1 MDASLDLRSVAAAT
15 ARRGMRVAFAAD
27 THLHADFLTG
37 ARQLAYTQGARVL
50 ASADGKR
57 ATAHLGLRDG
67 DEVDLGGL
75 RLRALA
81 TPGHTHEHL
90 SLLLLDGTKP
100 LGVFTG
106 GSLLVGW
113 AARTDL
119 ISRTRASEWARA
131 QHRSLQRLAGLP
143 DDVEVWPTHGR
154 GSFCSG
160 PVQGPRTSTIGEQR
174 SANPLLQLAD
184 EDEFVSALLAPLGTF
199 PSYFTRLPEMNRRGP
214 DLLRSNPDL
223 TGLGVTQVRRLLADG
238 AQLVDARPVESF
250 AAGHVPGAVS
260 IPLRPAFATW
270 LGWVVPPDLPLV
282 IVREPDQD
290 ATEIAWQ
297 AAKVGYLHLA
307 GELTG
312 GLPAWV
318 ASGQPTACTQLVGP
332 DAVAGQILD
341 IRQRNEYAAGHLP
354 GALHVDLGELQSR
367 FASIPREP
375 ITVMCAHG
383 ERAITA
389 ASLLDRRGFRDVSV
403 MLGGPEDWSR
413 VTGRPLSTGA

>member
-1 MDASLDLRSVAAAT
+1 MAAEVVPLVDAGLGNCAYLVDLGDGRALTVDASLDLRSVAAAT
-15 ARRGMRVAFAAD
+15 ARRGLQVAFAAD

-37 ARQLAYTQGARVL
+37 ARQLAHTQGARVL

-57 ATAHLGLRDG
+57 TTAHLGLRDG

-90 SLLLLDGTKP
+90 SLLLLDGPKP

-131 QHRSLQRLAGLP
+131 QHRSLQRLARLP

-160 PVQGPRTSTIGEQR
+160 PVQGSRTSTIGEQR

-214 DLLRSNPDL
+214 DLLRSNPHL
-223 TGLGVTQVRRLLADG
+223 PGLSVTQVRRLLADG

-250 AAGHVPGAVS
+250 AAAHIPGAVS

-270 LGWVVPPDLPLV
+270 LGWVVPPDQPLV
-282 IVREPDQD
+282 IVREPTRMRPRSPGRQPKS
-290 ATEIAWQ
+290 ATS
-297 AAKVGYLHLA
+297 
-307 GELTG
+307 T
-312 GLPAWV
+312 
-318 ASGQPTACTQLVGP
+318 
-332 DAVAGQILD
+332 
-341 IRQRNEYAAGHLP
+341 
-354 GALHVDLGELQSR
+354 
-367 FASIPREP
+367 
-375 ITVMCAHG
+375 
-383 ERAITA
+383 
-389 ASLLDRRGFRDVSV
+389 
-403 MLGGPEDWSR
+403 SR
-413 VTGRPLSTGA
+413 VS